1 VASVTVTSPYKF
13 GGTSRIAFCPNSSTL
28 PEAWEKETSMKNL
41 IAVLTAVVAL
51 SGCVAV
57 PYHAEP
63 APGYY
68 YYGPPAPNVN
78 FRYDYH
84 RGYRYHHHR

>member
-1 VASVTVTSPYKF
+1 
-13 GGTSRIAFCPNSSTL
+13 
-28 PEAWEKETSMKNL
+28 MKNL
-41 IAVLTAVVAL
+41 IAVLMAVVAL